1 MKRKNILKSLL
12 LIMLF
17 ICVGLFVDKSAVKV
31 HAYYYGSVDDLKQT
45 GATKNSITVS
55 WTAASGAAKYRVEF
69 KAYSAPYA
77 EAHRVAGTVTGTSHT
92 ISGLKSGSA
101 YDVRVTP
108 ISTSG
113 EEGGY
118 DNFYDAVTLPDKVA
132 GLKEDVWY
140 SGIKKFYVQW
150 DRLDGVSGYQIE
162 IYNGKGKK
170 IKSATLTQYASSY
183 DQSKVSNSQVYK
195 VKLRA
200 FTNLNGRKYY
210 SKWSEI
216 HCMAQPDI
224 KSLKVKSGKVNLKW
238 SKITGV
244 TGYDIYVST
253 KKKSGYKKVKSV
265 GKNTT
270 STTVSKFNKKSFN
283 SKKTYYVYVVAKKKV
298 GKVTHKS
305 QAYYY
310 WYSR

>member
-1 MKRKNILKSLL
+1 MKRKSILKALL

-17 ICVGLFVDKSAVKV
+17 ICVGLFVDKSATKV
-31 HAYYYGSVDDLKQT
+31 QAYYYGSIDNLKQA

-69 KAYSAPYA
+69 KAESAPSA
-77 EAHRVAGTVTGTSHT
+77 EVHRVAGTVTGTSHT
-92 ISGLKSGSA
+92 ISGLKSGSM

-108 ISTSG
+108 IAANG
-113 EEGGY
+113 EEGWY
-118 DNFYDAVTLPDKVA
+118 DSLYDTVTLPDKVS

-150 DRLDGVSGYQIE
+150 NRLDGVSGYQIE
-162 IYNGKGKK
+162 IYNGKGKR

-224 KSLKVKSGKVNLKW
+224 KSLKVASGKLNLKW
-238 SKITGV
+238 NKIAGV

-253 KKKSGYKKVKSV
+253 KKNSGYKKVKSV

-270 STTVSKFNKKSFN
+270 STSVAKFNKKSFN
-283 SKKTYYVYVVAKKKV
+283 SKKTYYVSVVAKKKV
-298 GKVTHKS
+298 GKVTYKS
-305 QAYYY
+305 GDAYY
-310 WYSR
+310 WWSR